1 MRGSR
6 VAAAPSKVGKQGSEG
21 NGVLVAVW
29 LNRKGYTNKRTVPTT
44 EKNRQRMSM
53 NARTANPKF
62 TFESFS
68 AHGQNEGAHGQT
80 R

>member
-1 MRGSR
+1 M
-6 VAAAPSKVGKQGSEG
+6 
-21 NGVLVAVW
+21 
-29 LNRKGYTNKRTVPTT
+29 
-44 EKNRQRMSM
+44 EKKRQRMSM

-62 TFESFS
+62 AFESFS